1 MDSGF
6 IIRVQAL
13 ILKKNNLRKNLIHQ
27 GHPVPVENMEFQTR
41 KEESIHVYT
50 LSKRPGKTLFFKIS
64 CFQNHSRL
72 SFFIKKNDFL
82 GNISSAGEN
91 ADNKSVEM
99 FLHEFAAG

>member
-1 MDSGF
+1 FPFSSSSASGKLMEKHFYGF

-50 LSKRPGKTLFFKIS
+50 LSKRPEKPCFSRFPVFKI
-64 CFQNHSRL
+64 
-72 SFFIKKNDFL
+72 I
-82 GNISSAGEN
+82 AGYL
-91 ADNKSVEM
+91 
-99 FLHEFAAG
+99 FY

>member
-50 LSKRPGKTLFFKIS
+50 LSKRPEKPCFSRFPVFKI
-64 CFQNHSRL
+64 
-72 SFFIKKNDFL
+72 I
-82 GNISSAGEN
+82 AGEN